1 MKTNTYDD
9 KVHGRGWGFDE
20 SERKKHDKK
29 NLGFPSPGLH
39 VHQFRSL
46 QILCSSI
53 INITFNLNQ
62 SVNYCTDLITYKWK

>member
-29 NLGFPSPGLH
+29 KIWGSLAQDCMCISSDPCRFCAAALLILPSILTNL
-39 VHQFRSL
+39 
-46 QILCSSI
+46 
-53 INITFNLNQ
+53 
-62 SVNYCTDLITYKWK
+62 

>member
-29 NLGFPSPGLH
+29 NFGVP
-39 VHQFRSL
+39 
-46 QILCSSI
+46 
-53 INITFNLNQ
+53 
-62 SVNYCTDLITYKWK
+62 